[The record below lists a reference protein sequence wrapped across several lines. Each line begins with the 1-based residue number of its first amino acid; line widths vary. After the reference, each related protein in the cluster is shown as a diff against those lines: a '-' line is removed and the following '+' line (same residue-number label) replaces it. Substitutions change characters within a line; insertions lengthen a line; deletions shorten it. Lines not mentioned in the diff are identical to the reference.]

1 MEERKPKT
9 HKGKL
14 YLESLKPKL
23 IEDPKQCL
31 FINTANS
38 TELMSMV
45 LHELYL
51 MRKDLSK
58 QLNRKENIFN
68 IVENKE
74 NVEFLCTK
82 NNTTFFS
89 LSSHNKK
96 HPMDLTLGCLYD
108 HQLLD
113 SFEFE
118 VTNFIPTSY
127 FKVNTTINSDLKP
140 IIIFQGELFESD
152 FNYDRLKKFF
162 IDYFQLYD
170 KESIVISEMRRL
182 IVISIENDE
191 KVVKIRS
198 YQINGDLM
206 NKNNLNKIDLVE
218 IGPSLDLKERKFIL
232 ADEVLY
238 KKSLKQPKAIKEIKE
253 KNVEKNKILGEKRGR
268 LHMQKQNLKAV
279 SLKKFKKIMNKDR
292 FDKKKKEAKAKE
304 NNISA
309 NSNTIPL
316 DENKDN

>member
-14 YLESLKPKL
+14 YLESLKPKV
-23 IEDPKQCL
+23 IEDPKKCL
-31 FINTANS
+31 FINTQNS
-38 TELMSMV
+38 NEIMRMV
-45 LHELYL
+45 LNELYL
-51 MRKDLSK
+51 MKKEFSK
-58 QLNRKENIFN
+58 KLNRKEQIFN
-68 IVENKE
+68 IVQNKE

-82 NNTTFFS
+82 NNCTFFS
-89 LSSHNKK
+89 LSSNNKK

-118 VTNFIPTSY
+118 VTNFIPMSY
-127 FKVNTTINSDLKP
+127 FKEASTINSDLKP

-162 IDYFQLYD
+162 IDYFQLLD
-170 KESIVISEMRRL
+170 RPNVVISELRRL

-191 KVVKIRS
+191 KIVKIRT
-198 YQINGDLM
+198 YQINGDLSS
-206 NKNNLNKIDLVE
+206 KNSLPKVNLVE
-218 IGPSLDLKERKFIL
+218 IGPSLDLKERKFLL

-238 KKSLKQPKAIKEIKE
+238 KKALKQPKGVKETKE
-253 KNVEKNKILGEKRGR
+253 KNIEKNKILGEKRGR
-268 LHMQKQNLKAV
+268 IHMQKQNLKAV

-292 FDKKKKEAKAKE
+292 FDKKKKAAKEKE
-304 NNISA
+304 NNSK
-309 NSNTIPL
+309 TIPL
-316 DENKDN
+316 DENKEE

>member
-31 FINTANS
+31 FINTENS
-38 TELMSMV
+38 TEIMRMV

-51 MRKDLSK
+51 MRKEFSK
-58 QLNRKENIFN
+58 KLTRKEKIFN
-68 IVENKE
+68 IVQNKE

-82 NNTTFFS
+82 NNTAFFS

-96 HPMDLTLGCLYD
+96 HPMDLTIGCLYD

-118 VTNFIPTSY
+118 VTNFIPMSY
-127 FKVNTTINSDLKP
+127 FKESTTINSDLKP

-152 FNYDRLKKFF
+152 FNYDRLKKFL

-170 KESIVISEMRRL
+170 KENIVISEMRRI
-182 IVISIENDE
+182 IVVSIENDE
-191 KVVKIRS
+191 KVVKIRN
-198 YQINGDLM
+198 YQINGDLS
-206 NKNNLNKIDLVE
+206 NKNSLPKIQLVE
-218 IGPSLDLKERKFIL
+218 IGPSFDLKERKFSL

-238 KKSLKQPKAIKEIKE
+238 KKALKQPKGVKEIKE
-253 KNVEKNKILGEKRGR
+253 KNIEKNKILGEKRGR
-268 LHMQKQNLKAV
+268 IHMQKQNLKAV
-279 SLKKFKKIMNKDR
+279 SLKKYKKIMNKDR
-292 FDKKKKEAKAKE
+292 FDKKKKEARAKG
-304 NNISA
+304 NNSKNMPI
-309 NSNTIPL
+309 
-316 DENKDN
+316 DENKEE

>member
-23 IEDPKQCL
+23 IEGPKECL
-31 FINTANS
+31 FINTQNS
-38 TELMSMV
+38 SELMRMV

-51 MRKDLSK
+51 MRKELSK
-58 QLNRKENIFN
+58 KLNRKEQIFN
-68 IVENKE
+68 IEQNKE
-74 NVEFLCTK
+74 NVEFVCTK

-113 SFEFE
+113 TFEFE
-118 VTNFIPTSY
+118 VVNFIPMSY
-127 FKVNTTINSDLKP
+127 FKENTTINSDLKP

-170 KESIVISEMRRL
+170 KESVSISELRRIIVIN
-182 IVISIENDE
+182 IENDE
-191 KVVKIRS
+191 KIVKIRN
-198 YQINGDLM
+198 YQINGNLS
-206 NKNNLNKIDLVE
+206 NKTNLEKIQLVE
-218 IGPSLDLKERKFIL
+218 IGPSFDLKERKFSL

-238 KKSLKQPKAIKEIKE
+238 KKTLKQPKGVKEIKE
-253 KNVEKNKILGEKRGR
+253 KNIEKNKILGEKRGR
-268 LHMQKQNLKAV
+268 IHMQKQNLKAV
-279 SLKKFKKIMNKDR
+279 SLKKYKKYMNKDR
-292 FDKKKKEAKAKE
+292 FDKKKKEAKAKDK
-304 NNISA
+304 
-309 NSNTIPL
+309 NSKTIPL
-316 DENKDN
+316 DENKEE

>member
-31 FINTANS
+31 FINTKNS
-38 TELMSMV
+38 SEIMRMV
-45 LHELYL
+45 LHELYI
-51 MRKDLSK
+51 MRKELSRK
-58 QLNRKENIFN
+58 LTRKEDILNIT
-68 IVENKE
+68 ENKE

-96 HPMDLTLGCLYD
+96 HPMDLTLGCLFD

-113 SFEFE
+113 AFKFE
-118 VTNFIPTSY
+118 VTNFIPMSY
-127 FKVNTTINSDLKP
+127 FKENLTINSDQKP

-170 KESIVISEMRRL
+170 KENAIISELRRI

-191 KVVKIRS
+191 KIVKIRN
-198 YQINGDLM
+198 YQINGDLSS
-206 NKNNLNKIDLVE
+206 KNSLQKINLAE
-218 IGPSLDLKERKFIL
+218 IGPSLDLKERQFIL
-232 ADEVLY
+232 ADEALY
-238 KKSLKQPKAIKEIKE
+238 KKTLKQPKGIKEIKE
-253 KNVEKNKILGEKRGR
+253 KNIEKNKILGEKRGR
-268 LHMQKQNLKAV
+268 IHMQKQNLTAV
-279 SLKKFKKIMNKDR
+279 SLRKFKKIMNKDR
-292 FDKKKKEAKAKE
+292 FDKKKKQAKNKE
-304 NNISA
+304 N

-316 DENKDN
+316 NENNEE

>member
-14 YLESLKPKL
+14 YLESLKPKV

-31 FINTANS
+31 FINTQNS
-38 TELMSMV
+38 NELMRMV
-45 LHELYL
+45 LNELYL
-51 MRKDLSK
+51 MRKELSK
-58 QLNRKENIFN
+58 KLNKKEKIFN
-68 IVENKE
+68 IVQNKE

-82 NNTTFFS
+82 NNTAFFS
-89 LSSHNKK
+89 LSSNNKK

-118 VTNFIPTSY
+118 VTNFIPMSY
-127 FKVNTTINSDLKP
+127 FKEASTINSDLKP

-152 FNYDRLKKFF
+152 FNYDRLKKLF
-162 IDYFQLYD
+162 IDYFQLLD
-170 KESIVISEMRRL
+170 RPNVTISELRRL

-191 KVVKIRS
+191 KIVKIRN
-198 YQINGDLM
+198 YQINGDLS
-206 NKNNLNKIDLVE
+206 NKNSLPKVNLIE
-218 IGPSLDLKERKFIL
+218 IGPSFDLKERKFLL

-238 KKSLKQPKAIKEIKE
+238 KKALKQPKGVKEVKE
-253 KNVEKNKILGEKRGR
+253 KNIEKNKILGEKRGR
-268 LHMQKQNLKAV
+268 IHMQKQNLKAV

-292 FDKKKKEAKAKE
+292 FDKKKKAAKE
-304 NNISA
+304 KEK
-309 NSNTIPL
+309 NSKTIPL
-316 DENKDN
+316 DENKEE

>member
-31 FINTANS
+31 FINTENS
-38 TELMSMV
+38 TEIMRMV

-51 MRKDLSK
+51 MRKEFSK
-58 QLNRKENIFN
+58 KLTRKEKIFN
-68 IVENKE
+68 IVQNKE

-82 NNTTFFS
+82 NNTAFFS

-96 HPMDLTLGCLYD
+96 HPMDLTIGCLYD

-118 VTNFIPTSY
+118 VTNFIPMSY
-127 FKVNTTINSDLKP
+127 FKESTTINSDLKP

-152 FNYDRLKKFF
+152 FNYDRLKKFL

-170 KESIVISEMRRL
+170 KENIVISEMRRI
-182 IVISIENDE
+182 IVVSIENDE
-191 KVVKIRS
+191 KVVKIRN
-198 YQINGDLM
+198 YQINGDLS
-206 NKNNLNKIDLVE
+206 NKNSLPKIQLVE
-218 IGPSLDLKERKFIL
+218 IGPSFDLKERKFSL

-238 KKSLKQPKAIKEIKE
+238 KKALKQPKGVKEIKE
-253 KNVEKNKILGEKRGR
+253 KNIEKNKILGEKRGR
-268 LHMQKQNLKAV
+268 IHMQKQNLKAV
-279 SLKKFKKIMNKDR
+279 SLKKYKKIMNKDR
-292 FDKKKKEAKAKE
+292 FDKKKKEARAKG
-304 NNISA
+304 S
-309 NSNTIPL
+309 NSKNMPI
-316 DENKDN
+316 DENKEE

>member
-31 FINTANS
+31 FINTENS
-38 TELMSMV
+38 TEIMRMV

-51 MRKDLSK
+51 MRKEFSK
-58 QLNRKENIFN
+58 KLTRKEKIFN
-68 IVENKE
+68 IVQNKE

-82 NNTTFFS
+82 NNTAFFS

-96 HPMDLTLGCLYD
+96 HPMDLTIGCLYD

-118 VTNFIPTSY
+118 VTNFIPMSY
-127 FKVNTTINSDLKP
+127 FKESTTINSDLKP

-152 FNYDRLKKFF
+152 FNYDRLKKFL

-170 KESIVISEMRRL
+170 KENIVISEMRRI
-182 IVISIENDE
+182 IVVSIENDE
-191 KVVKIRS
+191 KVVKIRN
-198 YQINGDLM
+198 YQINGDLS
-206 NKNNLNKIDLVE
+206 NKNSLPKIQLVE
-218 IGPSLDLKERKFIL
+218 IGPSFDLKERKFSL

-238 KKSLKQPKAIKEIKE
+238 KKALKQPKGVKEIKE
-253 KNVEKNKILGEKRGR
+253 KNIEKNKILGEKRGR
-268 LHMQKQNLKAV
+268 IHMQKQNLKAV
-279 SLKKFKKIMNKDR
+279 SLKKYKKIMNKDR
-292 FDKKKKEAKAKE
+292 FDKKKKEAKAKG
-304 NNISA
+304 NNSKNMPI
-309 NSNTIPL
+309 
-316 DENKDN
+316 DENKEE

>member
-23 IEDPKQCL
+23 IEEPKECL
-31 FINTANS
+31 FINTRNS
-38 TELMSMV
+38 TEIMRMV
-45 LHELYL
+45 LQELYL
-51 MRKDLSK
+51 MRKEYSKKLS
-58 QLNRKENIFN
+58 RKEEIFN
-68 IVENKE
+68 IVQNKE

-96 HPMDLTLGCLYD
+96 HPMDLTLGLLYD
-108 HQLLD
+108 HQVLD

-118 VTNFIPTSY
+118 VTNFIPMNF
-127 FKVNTTINSDLKP
+127 FKGAATINSDLKP

-170 KESIVISEMRRL
+170 KENVVISELRR
-182 IVISIENDE
+182 IIAISIENDE
-191 KVVKIRS
+191 KVVKIRN
-198 YQINGDLM
+198 YQVNGNIT
-206 NKNNLNKIDLVE
+206 NKSSLEKVNLVE
-218 IGPSLDLKERKFIL
+218 IGPSFDLKERKFLL

-238 KKSLKQPKAIKEIKE
+238 KKSLKLPKGIKEVKE
-253 KNVEKNKILGEKRGR
+253 KNIEKNKILGEKRGR
-268 LHMQKQNLKAV
+268 IHMQKQNLKAV
-279 SLKKFKKIMNKDR
+279 SLKKYKKIMNKDR
-292 FDKKKKEAKAKE
+292 FDKKKREAKAKE
-304 NNISA
+304 NNTKNIA
-309 NSNTIPL
+309 L
-316 DENKDN
+316 DENKEEE

>member
-31 FINTANS
+31 FINTENS
-38 TELMSMV
+38 TEIMRMV

-51 MRKDLSK
+51 MRKEFSK
-58 QLNRKENIFN
+58 KLTRKEQIFN
-68 IVENKE
+68 IVQNKE

-96 HPMDLTLGCLYD
+96 HPMDLTMGCLYD

-118 VTNFIPTSY
+118 VTNFIPMSY
-127 FKVNTTINSDLKP
+127 FKESTTINSDLKP

-152 FNYDRLKKFF
+152 FNYDRLKKFL

-170 KESIVISEMRRL
+170 KENIIISEMRRI
-182 IVISIENDE
+182 IVVSIENDE
-191 KVVKIRS
+191 KVVKIRN
-198 YQINGDLM
+198 YQINGDLS
-206 NKNNLNKIDLVE
+206 NKNSLPKIQLVE
-218 IGPSLDLKERKFIL
+218 IGPSFDLKERKFSL

-238 KKSLKQPKAIKEIKE
+238 KKALKQPKAVKEIKE
-253 KNVEKNKILGEKRGR
+253 KNIEKNKILGEKRGR
-268 LHMQKQNLKAV
+268 IHMQKQNLKAV
-279 SLKKFKKIMNKDR
+279 SLKKYKKIMNKDR
-292 FDKKKKEAKAKE
+292 FDKKKKEARAKE
-304 NNISA
+304 NNSKDM
-309 NSNTIPL
+309 PL
-316 DENKDN
+316 DENKEE

>member
-1 MEERKPKT
+1 MEERKAKT

-23 IEDPKQCL
+23 NEDPKECL
-31 FINTANS
+31 FINTQNS
-38 TELMSMV
+38 NELMRMV
-45 LHELYL
+45 LHEFYL
-51 MRKDLSK
+51 MRKEFSK
-58 QLNRKENIFN
+58 KLTRKENIFN
-68 IVENKE
+68 ITQNKE

-108 HQLLD
+108 HQVLD

-118 VTNFIPTSY
+118 VTNFIPMSY
-127 FKVNTTINSDLKP
+127 FKEGTTINSDLKP

-162 IDYFQLYD
+162 IDFFQLYD
-170 KESIVISEMRRL
+170 KPSVVISELRRI
-182 IVISIENDE
+182 IVISIENEE
-191 KVVKIRS
+191 KVVKIRN
-198 YQINGDLM
+198 YQVNGDLST
-206 NKNNLNKIDLVE
+206 KNSLNKINLVE
-218 IGPSLDLKERKFIL
+218 IGPSFDLKERKFLL

-238 KKSLKQPKAIKEIKE
+238 KKALKQPKGVKEIKE
-253 KNVEKNKILGEKRGR
+253 KNIEKNKILGEKRGR

-279 SLKKFKKIMNKDR
+279 SLKKFKKIINKR
-292 FDKKKKEAKAKE
+292 
-304 NNISA
+304 
-309 NSNTIPL
+309 
-316 DENKDN
+316 

>member
-1 MEERKPKT
+1 MEDRKPIT

-38 TELMSMV
+38 TEIMRMV

-58 QLNRKENIFN
+58 KLTRKEKIFN
-68 IVENKE
+68 ITQNKE

-82 NNTTFFS
+82 NNSTFFT

-118 VTNFIPTSY
+118 VTNFIPMSY
-127 FKVNTTINSDLKP
+127 FKEGTTINSDLKP

-162 IDYFQLYD
+162 IDFFQLYD
-170 KESIVISEMRRL
+170 KPSVVISELRRI
-182 IVISIENDE
+182 IVISIENEE
-191 KVVKIRS
+191 KVVKIRN
-198 YQINGDLM
+198 YQVNGDLST
-206 NKNNLNKIDLVE
+206 KNSLNKINLVE
-218 IGPSLDLKERKFIL
+218 IGPSFDLKERKFLL

-238 KKSLKQPKAIKEIKE
+238 KKALKQPKGVKEIKE
-253 KNVEKNKILGEKRGR
+253 KNIEKNKILGEKRGR

-292 FDKKKKEAKAKE
+292 FDKKKKQAKAKE
-304 NNISA
+304 NNSKV
-309 NSNTIPL
+309 IPL
-316 DENKDN
+316 DENKNE

>member
-23 IEDPKQCL
+23 IEEPKECL
-31 FINTANS
+31 FINTRNS
-38 TELMSMV
+38 TEIMRMV
-45 LHELYL
+45 LQELYL
-51 MRKDLSK
+51 MRKEYSKKLS
-58 QLNRKENIFN
+58 RKEEIFN
-68 IVENKE
+68 IVQNKE

-96 HPMDLTLGCLYD
+96 HPMDLTLGLLYD
-108 HQLLD
+108 HQVLD

-118 VTNFIPTSY
+118 VTNFIPMNF
-127 FKVNTTINSDLKP
+127 FKGAATINSDLKP

-170 KESIVISEMRRL
+170 KENVVISELRR
-182 IVISIENDE
+182 IIAISIENDE
-191 KVVKIRS
+191 KVVKIRN
-198 YQINGDLM
+198 YQVNGNIT
-206 NKNNLNKIDLVE
+206 NKSSLEKVNLVE
-218 IGPSLDLKERKFIL
+218 IGPSFDLKERKFLL

-238 KKSLKQPKAIKEIKE
+238 KKSLKLPKGIKEVKE
-253 KNVEKNKILGEKRGR
+253 KNIEKNKILGEKRGR
-268 LHMQKQNLKAV
+268 IHMQKQNLKAV
-279 SLKKFKKIMNKDR
+279 SLKKYKKIMNKDR
-292 FDKKKKEAKAKE
+292 FDKKKREAKVKE
-304 NNISA
+304 NNTKNIA
-309 NSNTIPL
+309 L
-316 DENKDN
+316 DENKEEE

>member
-31 FINTANS
+31 FINTENS
-38 TELMSMV
+38 TEIMRMV

-51 MRKDLSK
+51 MRKEFSK
-58 QLNRKENIFN
+58 KLTRKEKIFN
-68 IVENKE
+68 IVQNKE

-82 NNTTFFS
+82 NNTVFFS

-96 HPMDLTLGCLYD
+96 HPMDLTIGCLYD

-118 VTNFIPTSY
+118 VTNFIPMSY
-127 FKVNTTINSDLKP
+127 FKESTTINSDLKP

-152 FNYDRLKKFF
+152 FNYDRLKKFL

-170 KESIVISEMRRL
+170 KENIVISEMRRI
-182 IVISIENDE
+182 IVVSIENDE
-191 KVVKIRS
+191 KVVKIRN
-198 YQINGDLM
+198 YQINGDLS
-206 NKNNLNKIDLVE
+206 NKNSLPKIQLVE
-218 IGPSLDLKERKFIL
+218 IGPSFDLKERKFSL

-238 KKSLKQPKAIKEIKE
+238 KKALKQPKGVKEIKE
-253 KNVEKNKILGEKRGR
+253 KNIEKNKILGEKRGR
-268 LHMQKQNLKAV
+268 IHMQKQNLKAV
-279 SLKKFKKIMNKDR
+279 SLKKYKKIMNKDR
-292 FDKKKKEAKAKE
+292 FDKKKKEARAKG
-304 NNISA
+304 NNSKNMPI
-309 NSNTIPL
+309 
-316 DENKDN
+316 DENKEE

>member
-31 FINTANS
+31 FINTENS
-38 TELMSMV
+38 TEIMRMV

-51 MRKDLSK
+51 MRKEFSK
-58 QLNRKENIFN
+58 KLTRKEQIFN
-68 IVENKE
+68 IVQNKE

-96 HPMDLTLGCLYD
+96 HPMDLTMGCLYD

-118 VTNFIPTSY
+118 VTNFIPMSY
-127 FKVNTTINSDLKP
+127 FKESTTINSDLKP

-152 FNYDRLKKFF
+152 FNYDRLKKFL

-170 KESIVISEMRRL
+170 KENIIISEMRRI
-182 IVISIENDE
+182 IVVSIENDE
-191 KVVKIRS
+191 KVVKIRN
-198 YQINGDLM
+198 YQINGDLS
-206 NKNNLNKIDLVE
+206 NKNSLPKIQLVE
-218 IGPSLDLKERKFIL
+218 IGPSFDLKERKFSL

-238 KKSLKQPKAIKEIKE
+238 KKALKQPKGIKEIKE
-253 KNVEKNKILGEKRGR
+253 KNIEKNKILGEKRGR
-268 LHMQKQNLKAV
+268 IHMQKQNLKAV
-279 SLKKFKKIMNKDR
+279 SLKKYKKIMNKDR
-292 FDKKKKEAKAKE
+292 FDKKKKEARAKE
-304 NNISA
+304 S
-309 NSNTIPL
+309 NSKDMPL
-316 DENKDN
+316 DEKKEE

>member
-14 YLESLKPKL
+14 YLDSLKPKV
-23 IEDPKQCL
+23 IEEPKQCL
-31 FINTANS
+31 FINTQNS
-38 TELMSMV
+38 TEIMRMV

-51 MRKDLSK
+51 MRKELSK
-58 QLNRKENIFN
+58 KLNRKEEIFN
-68 IVENKE
+68 IVQNKE

-108 HQLLD
+108 HLLLD
-113 SFEFE
+113 TFEFE
-118 VTNFIPTSY
+118 VTNFIPMSY
-127 FKVNTTINSDLKP
+127 FKESTTINSDLKP

-170 KESIVISEMRRL
+170 KESIAISELRRI

-279 SLKKFKKIMNKDR
+279 SLKKYKKIMNKDR
-292 FDKKKKEAKAKE
+292 FDKKKKEAEAKE
-304 NNISA
+304 NNKSA

>member
-23 IEDPKQCL
+23 IEEPKECL
-31 FINTANS
+31 FINTRNS
-38 TELMSMV
+38 TEIMRMV
-45 LHELYL
+45 LQELYL
-51 MRKDLSK
+51 MRKEYSKKLS
-58 QLNRKENIFN
+58 RKEEIFN
-68 IVENKE
+68 IVQNKE

-96 HPMDLTLGCLYD
+96 HPMDLTLGLLYD
-108 HQLLD
+108 HQVLD

-118 VTNFIPTSY
+118 VTNFIPMNF
-127 FKVNTTINSDLKP
+127 FKGAATINSDLKP

-170 KESIVISEMRRL
+170 KENVVISELRR
-182 IVISIENDE
+182 IIAISIENDE
-191 KVVKIRS
+191 KVVKIRN
-198 YQINGDLM
+198 YQVNGNIT
-206 NKNNLNKIDLVE
+206 NKSSLEKVNLVE
-218 IGPSLDLKERKFIL
+218 IGPSFDLKERKFLL

-238 KKSLKQPKAIKEIKE
+238 KKSLKQPKGIKEVKE
-253 KNVEKNKILGEKRGR
+253 KNIEKNKILGEKRGR
-268 LHMQKQNLKAV
+268 IHMQKQNLKAV
-279 SLKKFKKIMNKDR
+279 SLKKYKKIMNKDR
-292 FDKKKKEAKAKE
+292 FDKKKREAKAKE
-304 NNISA
+304 NNSKNIA
-309 NSNTIPL
+309 L
-316 DENKDN
+316 DENKEEE

>member
-14 YLESLKPKL
+14 YLESLKPKV

-38 TELMSMV
+38 SEIMRMV

-58 QLNRKENIFN
+58 KLTRKENIFN
-68 IVENKE
+68 IVQNKD

-82 NNTTFFS
+82 NNTAFFS

-118 VTNFIPTSY
+118 VTNFIPMSY
-127 FKVNTTINSDLKP
+127 FKESTTINSDLKP

-152 FNYDRLKKFF
+152 FNYDRLKKFL

-170 KESIVISEMRRL
+170 KENVTISELRRI

-191 KVVKIRS
+191 KIVKIRN
-198 YQINGDLM
+198 YQINGDLS
-206 NKNNLNKIDLVE
+206 NKNSLNKINLVE
-218 IGPSLDLKERKFIL
+218 IGPSFDLKERNFLL

-238 KKSLKQPKAIKEIKE
+238 KKSLKQPKGVKEVKE
-253 KNVEKNKILGEKRGR
+253 KNIEKNKILGEKRGR
-268 LHMQKQNLKAV
+268 IHMQKQNLTAV
-279 SLKKFKKIMNKDR
+279 SLKKYKKIMNKDR
-292 FDKKKKEAKAKE
+292 FDKKKKRGKK
-304 NNISA
+304 
-309 NSNTIPL
+309 
-316 DENKDN
+316 

>member
-14 YLESLKPKL
+14 YLESLKPKV

-31 FINTANS
+31 FINTQNS
-38 TELMSMV
+38 NEIMRMV
-45 LHELYL
+45 LNELYL

-58 QLNRKENIFN
+58 KLTRKENIFN
-68 IVENKE
+68 IVQNKD

-82 NNTTFFS
+82 NNTAFFS

-118 VTNFIPTSY
+118 VTNFIPMSY
-127 FKVNTTINSDLKP
+127 FKESTTINSDLKP

-152 FNYDRLKKFF
+152 FNYDRLKKFL

-170 KESIVISEMRRL
+170 KENVTISELRRI

-191 KVVKIRS
+191 KIVKIRN
-198 YQINGDLM
+198 YQINGDLS
-206 NKNNLNKIDLVE
+206 NKNSLNKINLVE
-218 IGPSLDLKERKFIL
+218 IGPSFDLKERNFLL

-238 KKSLKQPKAIKEIKE
+238 KKSLKQPKGVKEVKE
-253 KNVEKNKILGEKRGR
+253 KNIEKNKILGEKRGR
-268 LHMQKQNLKAV
+268 IHMQKQNLTAV
-279 SLKKFKKIMNKDR
+279 ILKKYKKIMNKDR
-292 FDKKKKEAKAKE
+292 FDKKKKEAKNKE
-304 NNISA
+304 NKTKS
-309 NSNTIPL
+309 IPL
-316 DENKDN
+316 DENKEE

>member
-23 IEDPKQCL
+23 IEEPKECL
-31 FINTANS
+31 FINTRNS
-38 TELMSMV
+38 TEIMRMV
-45 LHELYL
+45 LQELYL
-51 MRKDLSK
+51 MRKEYSKKLS
-58 QLNRKENIFN
+58 RKEEIFN
-68 IVENKE
+68 IVQNKE

-96 HPMDLTLGCLYD
+96 HPMDLTLGLLYD
-108 HQLLD
+108 HQVLD

-118 VTNFIPTSY
+118 VTNFIPMNF
-127 FKVNTTINSDLKP
+127 FKGAATINSDLKP

-170 KESIVISEMRRL
+170 KENVVISELRR
-182 IVISIENDE
+182 IIAISIENEE
-191 KVVKIRS
+191 KVVKIRN
-198 YQINGDLM
+198 YQVNGNIT
-206 NKNNLNKIDLVE
+206 NKSSLEKVNLVE
-218 IGPSLDLKERKFIL
+218 IGPSFDLKERKFLL

-238 KKSLKQPKAIKEIKE
+238 KKSLKQPKGIKEVKE
-253 KNVEKNKILGEKRGR
+253 KNIEKNKILGEKRGR
-268 LHMQKQNLKAV
+268 IHMQKQNLTAV
-279 SLKKFKKIMNKDR
+279 SLKKYKKIMNKDR
-292 FDKKKKEAKAKE
+292 FDKKKKEAEAKE
-304 NNISA
+304 NNKSA
-309 NSNTIPL
+309 NSNIIPL

>member
-14 YLESLKPKL
+14 YLESLKPKV

-38 TELMSMV
+38 SEIMRMV

-58 QLNRKENIFN
+58 KLTRKENIFN
-68 IVENKE
+68 IVQNKD

-82 NNTTFFS
+82 NNTAFFS

-118 VTNFIPTSY
+118 VTNFIPMSY
-127 FKVNTTINSDLKP
+127 FKESTTINSDLKP

-152 FNYDRLKKFF
+152 FNYDRLKKFL

-170 KESIVISEMRRL
+170 KENVTISELRRI

-191 KVVKIRS
+191 KIVKIRN
-198 YQINGDLM
+198 YQINGDLS
-206 NKNNLNKIDLVE
+206 NKNSLNKINLVE
-218 IGPSLDLKERKFIL
+218 IGPSFDLKERNFLL

-238 KKSLKQPKAIKEIKE
+238 KKSLKQPKGVKEVKE
-253 KNVEKNKILGEKRGR
+253 KNIEKNKILGEKRGR
-268 LHMQKQNLKAV
+268 IHMQKQNLTAV
-279 SLKKFKKIMNKDR
+279 SLKKYKKIMNKDR
-292 FDKKKKEAKAKE
+292 FDKKKKEAKNKE
-304 NNISA
+304 NKTKS
-309 NSNTIPL
+309 IPL
-316 DENKDN
+316 DENKEE

>member
-31 FINTANS
+31 FINTENS
-38 TELMSMV
+38 TEIMRMV

-51 MRKDLSK
+51 MRKEFSK
-58 QLNRKENIFN
+58 KLTRKEQIFN
-68 IVENKE
+68 IVQNKE

-96 HPMDLTLGCLYD
+96 HPMDLTMGCLYD

-118 VTNFIPTSY
+118 VTNFIPMSY
-127 FKVNTTINSDLKP
+127 FKESTTINSDLKP

-152 FNYDRLKKFF
+152 FNYDRLKKFL

-170 KESIVISEMRRL
+170 KENIIISEMRRI
-182 IVISIENDE
+182 IVVSIENDE
-191 KVVKIRS
+191 KVVKIRN
-198 YQINGDLM
+198 YQINGDLS
-206 NKNNLNKIDLVE
+206 NKNSLPKIQLVE
-218 IGPSLDLKERKFIL
+218 IGPSFDLKERKFSL

-238 KKSLKQPKAIKEIKE
+238 KKALKQPKAVKEIKE
-253 KNVEKNKILGEKRGR
+253 KNIEKNKILGEKRGR
-268 LHMQKQNLKAV
+268 IHMQKQNLKAV
-279 SLKKFKKIMNKDR
+279 SLKKYKKIMNKDR
-292 FDKKKKEAKAKE
+292 FDKKKKEARAKG
-304 NNISA
+304 NNSKDM
-309 NSNTIPL
+309 PL
-316 DENKDN
+316 DENKEE

>member
-14 YLESLKPKL
+14 YLDSLKPKV
-23 IEDPKQCL
+23 IEEPKQCL
-31 FINTANS
+31 FINTKNS
-38 TELMSMV
+38 TEIMRMV

-51 MRKDLSK
+51 MRKELSK
-58 QLNRKENIFN
+58 KLNRKEEIFN
-68 IVENKE
+68 IVQNKE

-108 HQLLD
+108 HLLLD
-113 SFEFE
+113 TFEFE
-118 VTNFIPTSY
+118 VTNFIPMSY
-127 FKVNTTINSDLKP
+127 FKESTTINSDLKP

-170 KESIVISEMRRL
+170 KENVIISELRRI

-191 KVVKIRS
+191 KVVKIRN
-198 YQINGDLM
+198 YQINGDLSS
-206 NKNNLNKIDLVE
+206 KNSLGKINLVE
-218 IGPSLDLKERKFIL
+218 IGPSFDLKERKFSL

-238 KKSLKQPKAIKEIKE
+238 KKSLKQPKGVKEIKE
-253 KNVEKNKILGEKRGR
+253 KNIEKNKILGEKRGR
-268 LHMQKQNLKAV
+268 IHMQKQNLKAV
-279 SLKKFKKIMNKDR
+279 SLKKYKKYMNKDR
-292 FDKKKKEAKAKE
+292 FDKKKKEAKVKE
-304 NNISA
+304 NNSK
-309 NSNTIPL
+309 NIPL
-316 DENKDN
+316 DENEKDI

>member
-31 FINTANS
+31 FINTENS
-38 TELMSMV
+38 TEIMRMV

-51 MRKDLSK
+51 MRKEFSK
-58 QLNRKENIFN
+58 KLTRKEQIFN
-68 IVENKE
+68 IVQNKE

-96 HPMDLTLGCLYD
+96 HPMDLTMGCLYD

-118 VTNFIPTSY
+118 VTNFIPMSY
-127 FKVNTTINSDLKP
+127 FKESTTINSDLKP

-152 FNYDRLKKFF
+152 FNYDRLKKFL

-170 KESIVISEMRRL
+170 KENIIISEMRRI
-182 IVISIENDE
+182 IVVSIENDE
-191 KVVKIRS
+191 KVVKIRN
-198 YQINGDLM
+198 YQINGDLS
-206 NKNNLNKIDLVE
+206 NKNSLPKIQLVE
-218 IGPSLDLKERKFIL
+218 IGPSFDLKERKFSL

-238 KKSLKQPKAIKEIKE
+238 KKALKQPKAVKEIKE
-253 KNVEKNKILGEKRGR
+253 KNIEKNKILGEKRGR
-268 LHMQKQNLKAV
+268 IHMQKQNLKAV
-279 SLKKFKKIMNKDR
+279 SLKKYKKIMNKDR
-292 FDKKKKEAKAKE
+292 FDKKKKEARAKE
-304 NNISA
+304 S
-309 NSNTIPL
+309 NSKDMPL
-316 DENKDN
+316 DEKKEE

>member
-31 FINTANS
+31 FINTENS
-38 TELMSMV
+38 TEIMRMV

-51 MRKDLSK
+51 MRKEFSK
-58 QLNRKENIFN
+58 KLTRKEQIFN
-68 IVENKE
+68 IVQNKE

-96 HPMDLTLGCLYD
+96 HPMDLTMGCLYD

-118 VTNFIPTSY
+118 VTNFIPMSY
-127 FKVNTTINSDLKP
+127 FKESTTINSDLKP

-152 FNYDRLKKFF
+152 FNYDRLKKFL

-170 KESIVISEMRRL
+170 KENIIISEMRRI
-182 IVISIENDE
+182 IVVSIENDE
-191 KVVKIRS
+191 KVVKIRN
-198 YQINGDLM
+198 YQINGDLS
-206 NKNNLNKIDLVE
+206 NKNSLPKIQLVE
-218 IGPSLDLKERKFIL
+218 IGPSFDLKERKFSL

-238 KKSLKQPKAIKEIKE
+238 KKALKQPKAVKEIKE
-253 KNVEKNKILGEKRGR
+253 KNIEKNKILGEKRGR
-268 LHMQKQNLKAV
+268 IHMQKQNLKAV
-279 SLKKFKKIMNKDR
+279 SLKKYKKIMNKDR
-292 FDKKKKEAKAKE
+292 FDKKKKEARAKE
-304 NNISA
+304 
-309 NSNTIPL
+309 SNYKYMPL
-316 DENKDN
+316 DEKKEE